1 MQFVV
6 KALLWFSAIGCGLI
20 GGLYFAFSTFI
31 MAALGRIP
39 EPAGIAAM
47 QSINEVIL
55 RSLFMPVF
63 FGTTIAGL
71 VLAVL
76 ALFDLAA
83 QGSLAMLIGGV
94 LYVVTMFVVTMIFN
108 VPLNNALAA
117 SDGGSTGARA
127 TWARYRKDWT
137 VWNHVRTIGSL
148 AASVLFVYALI
159 ARAAI

>member
-1 MQFVV
+1 VQALTT
-6 KALLWFSAIGCGLI
+6 ALLWFSAIGCGLI

-31 MAALGRIP
+31 VTALARIP

-47 QSINEVIL
+47 QSINDIIL

-71 VLAVL
+71 ALAVL
-76 ALFDLAA
+76 ALFERATP
-83 QGSLAMLIGGV
+83 GSLAMLIGGV
-94 LYVVTMFVVTMIFN
+94 LYVAAMFVVTMVFN

-117 SDGGSTGARA
+117 SDGGSAGARA
-127 TWARYRKDWT
+127 TWARYQKDWT

-148 AASVLFVYALI
+148 TASALFIYALVV
-159 ARAAI
+159 RAAM

>member
-1 MQFVV
+1 MQALTT
-6 KALLWFSAIGCGLI
+6 ALLWFLAIGCGLI

-31 MAALGRIP
+31 IAALARIA

-47 QSINEVIL
+47 QSINDVIL
-55 RSLFMPVF
+55 HSLFMPIF

-71 VLAVL
+71 ALAVL
-76 ALFDLAA
+76 ALFDWAT
-83 QGSLAMLIGGV
+83 QGSLAMLIGGI
-94 LYVVTMFVVTMIFN
+94 LYVVTMFVVTMVFN

-117 SDGGSTGARA
+117 SDSGSAGARA
-127 TWARYRKDWT
+127 TWARYQKDWT